1 MDRFDLVKIQIT
13 KVYNE
18 GELAIKEGEYWWT
31 IRDNHSSFFKY
42 GIINRGVD
50 AKFVIDTLA
59 KYNEYDT
66 IPYGDWITWYYL
78 AYFHCREV

>member
-18 GELAIKEGEYWWT
+18 GELAIKEGEYYWT

-50 AKFVIDTLA
+50 AKFVIDTIA
-59 KYNEYDT
+59 KYNNYDT

-78 AYFHCREV
+78 ADFYCREI

>member
-18 GELAIKEGEYWWT
+18 GELALKEGEYWWT
-31 IRDNHSSFFKY
+31 IRDSHSSFFKY

-50 AKFVIDTLA
+50 AKFVIDMIH
-59 KYNEYDT
+59 KHNEYDT

-78 AYFHCREV
+78 ADFHCREV

>member
-42 GIINRGVD
+42 GIIYVS
-50 AKFVIDTLA
+50 
-59 KYNEYDT
+59 
-66 IPYGDWITWYYL
+66 
-78 AYFHCREV
+78 

>member
-50 AKFVIDTLA
+50 AKFVIDT
-59 KYNEYDT
+59 
-66 IPYGDWITWYYL
+66 I
-78 AYFHCREV
+78 